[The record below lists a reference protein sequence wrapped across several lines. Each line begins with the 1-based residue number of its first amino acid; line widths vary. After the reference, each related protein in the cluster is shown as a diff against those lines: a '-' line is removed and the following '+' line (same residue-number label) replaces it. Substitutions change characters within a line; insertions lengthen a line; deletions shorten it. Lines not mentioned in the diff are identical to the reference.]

1 MQIINFIKNWALL
14 LSILFGVAGYR
25 WLPKAN
31 FITPYLLFFMLLFT
45 FCRISPREIRFKRM
59 HLWFLLIQ
67 LAGGMA
73 LYAAFA
79 PFNPAVAECFMMCVL
94 APTAAASA
102 VVTMKLGGNG
112 ATNTS
117 YVLLSSVMVSIVAP
131 LLFPVIHPMP
141 GHASF
146 WTACFGILCRVM
158 PILIGPFVTAFVLK
172 AVWPKLHAGMAKHHD
187 ISFYLWATCLMFASA
202 QTTAVIVAEQDA
214 DLLELLMLG
223 GAGVLCL
230 LQFHIGKRLGAPAGE
245 SISGG
250 QSLGQKNIV
259 LAMWIAAAYLS
270 HLSLAGLGSYII
282 WQNLFNSWQLYKKRL
297 ADQAKTPD

>member
-1 MQIINFIKNWALL
+1 MRIVNFIKNWALL
-14 LSILFGVAGYR
+14 ISILLGAAGYR
-25 WLPKAN
+25 WFLKASP
-31 FITPYLLFFMLLFT
+31 FTPYLLFFMLLFT

-59 HLWFLLIQ
+59 HLWFLLLQ
-67 LAGGMA
+67 LAGGLA
-73 LYAAFA
+73 LYALCA
-79 PFNPAVAECFMMCVL
+79 PFDQAVAECFMMCVL

-117 YVLLSSVMVSIVAP
+117 YVLLSSTMVSIVAP
-131 LLFPVIHPMP
+131 LLFPIIHPMP

-146 WTACFGILCRVM
+146 WRACFGILCRVM
-158 PILIGPFVTAFVLK
+158 PILIGPFVTAFALK
-172 AVWPKLHAGMAKHHD
+172 IVWPKLHAGMAKHHD
-187 ISFYLWATCLMFASA
+187 ISFYLWATCLVFATA
-202 QTTAVIVAEQDA
+202 QTTDVIVSEQDA
-214 DLLELLMLG
+214 GPLELLMVG

-230 LQFHIGKRLGAPAGE
+230 LQFHIGKRLGAPVGE
-245 SISGG
+245 SVSGG

-259 LAMWIAAAYLS
+259 LAMWIAAIYLS

-297 ADQAKTPD
+297 ADNAKAPD